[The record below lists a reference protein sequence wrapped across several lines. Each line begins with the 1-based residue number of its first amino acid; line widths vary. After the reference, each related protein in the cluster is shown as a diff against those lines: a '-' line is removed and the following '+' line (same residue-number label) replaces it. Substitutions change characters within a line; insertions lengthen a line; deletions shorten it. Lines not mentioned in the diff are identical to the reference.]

1 MTSTSALLSFI
12 FVVLSLLSASITRAS
27 AVLQHQLEDEHLSFL
42 KATASGFSYA
52 GKDVFLSGANLA
64 WINYGNDF
72 GNDQSNAIKCKLE
85 SYVRNVSKS
94 GGNSIRV
101 WREFSSAFR
110 SSVRL

>member
-1 MTSTSALLSFI
+1 MTSNPALISFI
-12 FVVLSLLSASITRAS
+12 FVALSLLSASITQAS
-27 AVLQHQLEDEHLSFL
+27 AVQQHKLHDEHLRFL
-42 KATASGFSYA
+42 KASDSGFSYD

-64 WINYGNDF
+64 WVNYGNDF

-101 WREFSSAFR
+101 WREF
-110 SSVRL
+110 